1 MPRKRLKPDGGIQNT
16 HVIVM
21 VAPRETIKVSKTQSL
36 GPSGALTQTGVPTDI
51 ICFFVA
57 ADSLQALRRVF
68 FAHPRSPH
76 AGADECCWG
85 SFATVTPSLAE
96 GPGRGPLLTITLF
109 SFGRLAEPQS
119 LPAADT
125 TCRRVYS
132 EPAERRLR
140 PALRGD
146 ATGRCVHF
154 FQPRAVGARR
164 PLWLLSSTMLQHVGR
179 GEAPL
184 ATASTTGNLIL
195 KGSHCHYQLHR
206 QSFASNF
213 FRSGVTQRLPH
224 QINSSPQPPT
234 PGSHTGLIH

>member
-1 MPRKRLKPDGGIQNT
+1 
-16 HVIVM
+16 M
-21 VAPRETIKVSKTQSL
+21 VAPRETIKVNKTQSL
-36 GPSGALTQTGVPTDI
+36 GPSGALTQTGVPPDI

-57 ADSLQALRRVF
+57 ADSLQALRRVI

-85 SFATVTPSLAE
+85 SFATVTPGLAE
-96 GPGRGPLLTITLF
+96 GPGRGTLLTITLF
-109 SFGRLAEPQS
+109 SFGRLAEPRS

-125 TCRRVYS
+125 TCCRVYS

-146 ATGRCVHF
+146 TTGRCVSIF

-164 PLWLLSSTMLQHVGR
+164 PLWLLSSMLRHVGR
-179 GEAPL
+179 GEAPP

-195 KGSHCHYQLHR
+195 KGSHCHYQVHR
-206 QSFASNF
+206 QSFTSNF
-213 FRSGVTQRLPH
+213 SRGGVTQRLPQ